1 MPHILLQVRAFL
13 RLMTSDETA
22 RRRADDAVMAGIV
35 AGDTA
40 DDRAF
45 QTTPWLRPAS
55 PARTAAR
62 PAIPTVFSSRFSIDR
77 VTL

>member
-1 MPHILLQVRAFL
+1 MPHILLHVRAFL

-22 RRRADDAVMAGIV
+22 RRRANDAVMAGIV

-45 QTTPWLRPAS
+45 QTT
-55 PARTAAR
+55 
-62 PAIPTVFSSRFSIDR
+62 IG
-77 VTL
+77 